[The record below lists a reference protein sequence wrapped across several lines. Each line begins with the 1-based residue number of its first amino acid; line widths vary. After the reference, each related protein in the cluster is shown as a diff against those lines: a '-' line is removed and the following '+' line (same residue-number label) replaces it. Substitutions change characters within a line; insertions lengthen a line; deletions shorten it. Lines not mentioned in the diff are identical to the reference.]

1 MTRVKQTIKSVNK
14 SERDIETSMLDGKM
28 HAFKEEVLR
37 WINTA
42 ADKNSKLFNIWQ
54 WDAFMETDLTTD
66 VVDFKLLSTWR

>member
-1 MTRVKQTIKSVNK
+1 
-14 SERDIETSMLDGKM
+14 M
-28 HAFKEEVLR
+28 HAFKEEFLR

-66 VVDFKLLSTWR
+66 VVDFKLLSIWR